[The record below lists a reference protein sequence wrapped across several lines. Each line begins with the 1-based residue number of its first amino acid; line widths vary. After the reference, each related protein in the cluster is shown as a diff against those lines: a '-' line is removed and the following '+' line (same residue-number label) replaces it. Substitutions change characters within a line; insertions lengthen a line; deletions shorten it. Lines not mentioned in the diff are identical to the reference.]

1 MPTRSQLKESKRIH
15 RSTGRT
21 FYVATRLFPRRIRE
35 ATYVL
40 YAFFRV
46 ADDVVDT
53 TAAVEPAAQRERL
66 EEIRDAVLG
75 RRPTDEPVL
84 LATRD
89 LLAEYDIPDAEVE
102 TFVDAMIA
110 DVDHEPYRTRAA
122 LGEYMRGSAVAVAN
136 MMLAV
141 MEPADPDRARPH
153 AKALAEA
160 FQLTN
165 FLRDVREDIRDYDRV
180 YLPGETRRA
189 FEVTIDKL
197 RNGEADDGFRRAMQV
212 ELARTEDRYRNGVAG
227 IRHLPADMQ
236 FPVLVAAVLYADYH
250 RQIVAQ
256 DYDVLAERPSLSTW
270 RKLSLVAR
278 TRLYWALSGD
288 PVAVFERVAEIDSID
303 HPDVG
308 ALPPVESQLQ

>member
-1 MPTRSQLKESKRIH
+1 MPTRSQLRESKRIH

-53 TAAVEPAAQRERL
+53 TEAVEPAAQRERL

-75 RRPTDEPVL
+75 RVATDEPVL

-89 LLAEYDIPDAEVE
+89 LLEEYEIPDDEVE

-110 DVDHEPYRTRAA
+110 DVDHEPYETRAD

-141 MEPADPDRARPH
+141 MEPADLERARPH
-153 AKALAEA
+153 ARALAEA

-189 FEVTIDKL
+189 FEVTIDQL

>member
-1 MPTRSQLKESKRIH
+1 MPTRSQLRESKRIH

-53 TAAVEPAAQRERL
+53 TATVEPATQRERL

-75 RRPTDEPVL
+75 RVPTDEPVL

-89 LLAEYDIPDAEVE
+89 LLDEYDIPDDEVE

-110 DVDHEPYRTRAA
+110 DVDHEPYETRAA

-141 MEPADPDRARPH
+141 MEPANPDQARPH

-189 FEVTIDKL
+189 FGVTIEQL
-197 RNGEADDGFRRAMQV
+197 RAGEADEGFRRAMQV
-212 ELARTEDRYRNGVAG
+212 ELARTEDRYRTGVAG
-227 IRHLPADMQ
+227 IRHLPSAMQ

-256 DYDVLAERPSLSTW
+256 NYDVLAERPSLSTW